1 MFRSEIYILDDI
13 MSALDANVG
22 AFITEETIIKQLKS
36 KTVVLVTHGLQYLKY
51 ADYIYVIDKGA
62 ILTEGSFEEIRES
75 ELYTKFLELEEVK
88 PTNN

>member
-1 MFRSEIYILDDI
+1 

-51 ADYIYVIDKGA
+51 ADYIYLIDQGVVTK
-62 ILTEGSFEEIRES
+62 EGSFKDIRES
-75 ELYTKFLELEEVK
+75 ELYTKFLELEEVS
-88 PTNN
+88 TRII

>member
-1 MFRSEIYILDDI
+1 

-51 ADYIYVIDKGA
+51 ADYIYIVDQGA
-62 ILTEGSFEEIRES
+62 ILKEGSFEVIKQS
-75 ELYTKFLELEEVK
+75 ELYTKFLELEEVNPK
-88 PTNN
+88 INQN